1 MADDLLLDDPAAVLA
16 GDPGLMLHAVASSG
30 AQVRVGLADVDHD
43 VLNVLSA
50 EGRPRALVIC
60 GMGGSGIAGAALA
73 AIAQR
78 RSPVPVIALSDYQ
91 LPGWVGAVDV
101 VVAVSCSGGTEETIA
116 SATEAVRRGCRLV
129 AVGAAGSP
137 LHEIALAAPG
147 ALFLAVDA
155 QGRMPRASLWTLLT
169 PVLLAAEALGVVA
182 GAAVALPEV
191 ADRLDAVSLRCGVD
205 VPLEVNEAKSLGIAL
220 AESLP
225 LVWGSG
231 ELGAVAAYR
240 LGCQLN
246 ENAKLPAVIG
256 SLPEATHNQV
266 VALDAPGLDSGD
278 VLDDIFRDRVSD
290 PDPTTR
296 LRLILVRDQLE
307 HPQVA
312 RRADI
317 ARDLAERRGIA
328 VSTVRADDG
337 PSVARFADLVGVI
350 DWATVY
356 AALSLGVDPSPIG
369 PIIEMKSRLS
379 T

>member
-1 MADDLLLDDPAAVLA
+1 MADDLVLDDPAALVA

-30 AQVRVGLADVDHD
+30 AQVRMGLADVNHD
-43 VLNVLSA
+43 VLGVLAA
-50 EGRPRALVIC
+50 EGRPRAVVVC
-60 GMGGSGIAGAALA
+60 GMGGSGIAGGALSA
-73 AIAQR
+73 MAQG
-78 RSPVPVIALSDYQ
+78 RSPIPVLSLSDYQ

-101 VVAVSCSGGTEETIA
+101 VIAVSCSGGTEETLA
-116 SATEAVRRGCRLV
+116 AAAEAVRRGSRLV
-129 AVGAAGSP
+129 AVGTAGSP
-137 LHEIALAAPG
+137 LHDIALAAPG

-169 PVLLAAEALGVVA
+169 PVLLAAEALGVVS
-182 GAAVALPEV
+182 GAAAALPEA
-191 ADRLDAVSLRCGVD
+191 ADRLDAVALRCGVD

-231 ELGAVAAYR
+231 ELGPVAAYR

-246 ENAKLPAVIG
+246 ENAKLPAVVG
-256 SLPEATHNQV
+256 ALPEATHNQV
-266 VALDAPGLDSGD
+266 VALDSPGPDDDD
-278 VLDDIFRDRVSD
+278 VIDDIFRDRVSD

-296 LRLILVRDQLE
+296 LRLVLVRDTLE
-307 HPQVA
+307 HPQVT

-317 ARDLAERRGIA
+317 AADLANRRGIP
-328 VSTVRADDG
+328 VSTVRAQEG
-337 PSVARFADLVGVI
+337 HAVARLADVVAVI

-369 PIIEMKSRLS
+369 PIIEMKARMS